1 VLTQPDALRVRIV
14 AKRLPEYLGYS
25 EQVLEIR
32 TPSWSTCGV
41 KTLGFAPLETVPAS
55 IQKRAWALPI
65 GYTPETSLAVKAFSY
80 PGLRDHLPEQVCTTE
95 WPEKGKVWQLTSSE
109 LATKRALKTT
119 FFFVGVHVKNP
130 SLFTLK

>member
-1 VLTQPDALRVRIV
+1 MLTQPDALRVRSV

-55 IQKRAWALPI
+55 IQKRARALPI
-65 GYTPETSLAVKAFSY
+65 GYTPEASLAVKAFSY

-95 WPEKGKVWQLTSSE
+95 WPEKVKFGSLLRRSWRQKERSKPPSFLLEFTSKIRHY
-109 LATKRALKTT
+109 LR
-119 FFFVGVHVKNP
+119 
-130 SLFTLK
+130 